1 MDRNLIHTLLDFVIY
16 NTWIELGEQVVL
28 SVRLLEE
35 IGLTLMYYLHFFL
48 QKVYKVHILVNG

>member
-1 MDRNLIHTLLDFVIY
+1 MDRNIIHILDFVIY

-28 SVRLLEE
+28 SVQLLEE
-35 IGLTLMYYLHFFL
+35 MGLTFIYLPIFFL

>member
-1 MDRNLIHTLLDFVIY
+1 MNRNIIYWLDFVIY

-35 IGLTLMYYLHFFL
+35 IGLIYYTYIFL